1 MPRQFVNWLAMTE
14 KSAEIENKEGWEMK
28 RLIHY
33 IIVFALAFCL
43 VVTANAAQMLIPVG
57 QVVGLELSDNTVT
70 VSSFDETLGDNAQKA
85 GLKVGD
91 RIIAVNGQPVK
102 NAEDVRHALDRAD
115 GVVEMT
121 VQRSKKTEKVR
132 IEPTVT
138 PEGPKLGVY
147 LKEGVTG
154 VGTVTW
160 YDPETKKFG
169 TLGHGVN
176 NARGELLNM
185 VSGNAYKASV
195 ASVRKGECGTPGQLM
210 GALKDAKPVGVL
222 YINCPQGVFGKTE
235 RGWSGEMLPVGAAKT
250 VKTGNAVIRST
261 IEGDAPREY
270 SVEILKVYP
279 NTATSG
285 RNLLLRVT
293 DERLLNTT
301 GGIVQGMSGSPIIQ
315 DGKLVGAVTHVLVND
330 PTRGYGIFIENM
342 LDAAN

>member
-1 MPRQFVNWLAMTE
+1 
-14 KSAEIENKEGWEMK
+14 MK
-28 RLIHY
+28 RLTHY
-33 IIVFALAFCL
+33 IIAFALVFCL
-43 VVTANAAQMLIPVG
+43 TVTANAAQMLIPVG
-57 QVVGLELSDNTVT
+57 QVVGLELADNTVT
-70 VSSFDETLGDNAQKA
+70 VSSFDEELGQPAQKA

-91 RIIAVNGQPVK
+91 RIVSVNGQGVK
-102 NAEDVRHALDRAD
+102 TAEDVRYALDRAD

-160 YDPETKKFG
+160 YDPDSKKFG

-176 NARGELLNM
+176 NARGELLDM
-185 VSGNAYKASV
+185 VSGNAYKAAV
-195 ASVRKGECGTPGQLM
+195 VSVRKGECGTPGQLM
-210 GALKDAKPVGVL
+210 GRLKEATPIGVL
-222 YINCPQGVFGKTE
+222 YKNTNRGVFGTANT
-235 RGWSGEMLPVGAAKT
+235 GWTGESLPIGTAADVKSGPAT
-250 VKTGNAVIRST
+250 IRST
-261 IEGDAPREY
+261 VKGDSTREY

-279 NTATSG
+279 NAGEAG
-285 RNLLLRVT
+285 RNMLLRIT
-293 DERLLNTT
+293 DPDLLATT

-330 PTRGYGIFIENM
+330 PTTGYGIFIENM
-342 LDAAN
+342 LDAAA